1 LQSAKK
7 WEQRGIFVM
16 QARADVRN
24 VRYVPL
30 KRAADFKGGWGTILD
45 HKNSKGY
52 FDLSIF
58 TELN

>member
-1 LQSAKK
+1 
-7 WEQRGIFVM
+7 M